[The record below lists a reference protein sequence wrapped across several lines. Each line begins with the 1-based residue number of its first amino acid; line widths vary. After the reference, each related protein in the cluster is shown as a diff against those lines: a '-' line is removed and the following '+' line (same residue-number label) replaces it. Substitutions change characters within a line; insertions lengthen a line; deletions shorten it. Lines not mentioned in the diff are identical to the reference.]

1 MSTVQR
7 YFIFSLF
14 FYINYITRKIIVYI
28 FFCSLS
34 NIVYYI
40 NLNYSRA
47 SFLSFLDKYNLF
59 IFFFRFGVISGPFH
73 IHTIDSKICFNEK
86 FNERCNK
93 IYLNCINFFQEGRK
107 INKIVSKNFQY

>member
-59 IFFFRFGVISGPFH
+59 IFFSDLESFLVPFIFIQSIPIPKYVLLKNSTKGVI
-73 IHTIDSKICFNEK
+73 K
-86 FNERCNK
+86 F
-93 IYLNCINFFQEGRK
+93 I
-107 INKIVSKNFQY
+107 

>member
-59 IFFFRFGVISGPFH
+59 IFFSDLESFLVPFIFIQSIPKYVLLKNSTKGVI
-73 IHTIDSKICFNEK
+73 K
-86 FNERCNK
+86 F
-93 IYLNCINFFQEGRK
+93 I
-107 INKIVSKNFQY
+107 